1 MAAGLIGSY
10 HPNQELH
17 NTIYVW
23 YYFYMWLG
31 LNPHPETYHPMKG
44 TPTMLL
50 FGIIYLCLVAAIY
63 IAAVIEL
70 ICNMQ
75 DSKSFKFS
83 HVTPIHTGSV
93 ASIGGLLSICYYL
106 AAWRAPEQGFTLTG
120 ASIFSIATL
129 IITLFTAFGFPPVF
143 SALWKVLSI
152 PVMKM
157 QGRKRRFE
165 QWVDTYNTPS
175 EKR

>member
-1 MAAGLIGSY
+1 
-10 HPNQELH
+10 
-17 NTIYVW
+17 
-23 YYFYMWLG
+23 
-31 LNPHPETYHPMKG
+31 
-44 TPTMLL
+44 MLL
-50 FGIIYLCLVAAIY
+50 FGIIYLCLVAAMY

-75 DSKSFKFS
+75 DTKSFKFS
-83 HVTPIHTGSV
+83 HVTPIHAGGV
-93 ASIGGLLSICYYL
+93 AFIGGLLSICYYL

-129 IITLFTAFGFPPVF
+129 IIALFTAFGFPPVF
-143 SALWKVLSI
+143 SALWKGVSI
-152 PVMKM
+152 PVLKM

-165 QWVDTYNTPS
+165 QWVDSYNTPG

>member
-1 MAAGLIGSY
+1 MS
-10 HPNQELH
+10 P
-17 NTIYVW
+17 YVW

-31 LNPHPETYHPMKG
+31 LNPHPETYHPAKG
-44 TPTMLL
+44 TLIMLL

-70 ICNMQ
+70 ISNMQ
-75 DSKSFKFS
+75 DTKSFKFS
-83 HVTPIHTGSV
+83 HVTPIHAGSV

-106 AAWRAPEQGFTLTG
+106 AAWRAPEQGFTFTG

-129 IITLFTAFGFPPVF
+129 AITLFTAFGFPPVF

>member
-1 MAAGLIGSY
+1 
-10 HPNQELH
+10 
-17 NTIYVW
+17 
-23 YYFYMWLG
+23 
-31 LNPHPETYHPMKG
+31 
-44 TPTMLL
+44 MLL
-50 FGIIYLCLVAAIY
+50 FGIIYLCLVSAIY
-63 IAAVIEL
+63 IAAVIDL
-70 ICNMQ
+70 ISNMQ
-75 DSKSFKFS
+75 GYGSFKFS
-83 HVTPIHTGSV
+83 EVTPFHVCGV
-93 ASIGGLLSICYYL
+93 ALPGALLSICYYL

-129 IITLFTAFGFPPVF
+129 AITLFTAFGFPPVF

-165 QWVDTYNTPS
+165 QWVDTYNTPG

>member
-1 MAAGLIGSY
+1 MVLY
-10 HPNQELH
+10 LH
-17 NTIYVW
+17 AVGIE
-23 YYFYMWLG
+23 
-31 LNPHPETYHPMKG
+31 PHPETYHPMKG
-44 TPTMLL
+44 TPIMLL
-50 FGIIYLCLVAAIY
+50 FGIIYLCLVAAMY

-75 DSKSFKFS
+75 DTKSFKFS
-83 HVTPIHTGSV
+83 HVTPIHVGGV
-93 ASIGGLLSICYYL
+93 AFIGGLLSICYYL

-129 IITLFTAFGFPPVF
+129 AITLFTAFGFPPVF

-152 PVMKM
+152 PVLKM

-165 QWVDTYNTPS
+165 QWVDTYNTPG